1 MNLKQTYHLHGPWHQ
16 RYTTVGVHQIGRIV
30 VNISWGLSL
39 ISVAYRRKLH
49 VPTYFDLKWSEYIF
63 ILMAT
68 CKIFK
73 SQLPETNS
81 IFVNYGD
88 RCKLHFWV
96 AYNFIYPVPE
106 QIYLYYPARMADS
119 IQLSSWILYPVH
131 SYTIEVGSLIQFYR
145 PNPVTLLKMQ
155 LGPSH
160 TPVIVC

>member
-1 MNLKQTYHLHGPWHQ
+1 
-16 RYTTVGVHQIGRIV
+16 
-30 VNISWGLSL
+30 
-39 ISVAYRRKLH
+39 
-49 VPTYFDLKWSEYIF
+49 
-63 ILMAT
+63 MAT

-81 IFVNYGD
+81 IFVNYGV

-119 IQLSSWILYPVH
+119 IQLSSWILYPMH
-131 SYTIEVGSLIQFYR
+131 SYTIEGGSLIQFYR

-155 LGPSH
+155 LGPSD
-160 TPVIVC
+160 TPVIVCSIPAGGTKLHFLQCSQLGLLNCIMLYKL